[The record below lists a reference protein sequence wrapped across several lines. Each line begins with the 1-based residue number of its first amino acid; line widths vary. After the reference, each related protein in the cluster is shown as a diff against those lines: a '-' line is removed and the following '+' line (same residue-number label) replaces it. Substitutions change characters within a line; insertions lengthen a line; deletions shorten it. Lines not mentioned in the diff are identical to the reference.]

1 MPSSALSLSNNPES
15 YTGRFAPS
23 PTGPLHFGSL
33 LTAIASYLDAR
44 ARKGRWLVRMEDID
58 PPREP
63 VGAASEILRQLEQF
77 NLLWDGAVLYQST
90 RLDAY
95 SDVLSHLSKANL
107 CYACTCTRSDIR
119 AMKGIY
125 DGHCRELD
133 HCSDQ
138 CSVRLRTTPAEI
150 AFNDVVQGGIRAQIA
165 TQVGDFIIRRKDGLF
180 AYQLAVVV
188 DDEYQG
194 ITDVVR
200 GYDLLESTPRQI
212 YLQNQLEYKTPRYA
226 HIPVITDNNGEKL
239 SKQRF
244 AAPIMASHSL
254 SLTHRA
260 LQILEQAPPPLSEF
274 SNNAEMLEWAIKHWD
289 IQAVP
294 KLANITPANLQ

>member
-1 MPSSALSLSNNPES
+1 MA
-15 YTGRFAPS
+15 G
-23 PTGPLHFGSL
+23 
-33 LTAIASYLDAR
+33 YLDAR
-44 ARKGRWLVRMEDID
+44 AKRGRWLVRIEDID

-95 SDVLSHLSKANL
+95 AEVLSRLSKLKL
-107 CYACTCTRSDIR
+107 CYACTCSRPKIR
-119 AMKGIY
+119 AMGNIY
-125 DGHCRELD
+125 NGHCRELD
-133 HCSDQ
+133 LSSDHS
-138 CSVRLRTTPAEI
+138 SVRLRTAPAEI
-150 AFNDVVQGGIRAQIA
+150 TFNDVIQGCIRAQIA
-165 TQVGDFIIRRKDGLF
+165 TQIGDFIIRRKDGLF
-180 AYQLAVVV
+180 AYQLAVVL

-194 ITDVVR
+194 ITDIVR

-212 YLQNQLEYKTPRYA
+212 YLQNLLDYRTPRYA
-226 HIPVITDNNGEKL
+226 HIPVITDDHGEKL

-260 LQILEQAPPPLSEF
+260 LQILEQAPPPLAEF
-274 SNNAEMLEWAIKHWD
+274 SNNAELLEWAVMHWD

-294 KLANITPANLQ
+294 KLANITPANP